1 MHPEDRLD
9 VLLSA
14 LYEPEPRQPRTSRSR
29 AGAPLNG
36 NGAVGTSGPAG
47 DDTALA
53 PLLETARRLAPLA
66 AAQPDPRFA
75 RTLHARVLAR
85 AAERREA
92 VGARGRRSARLQMP
106 ARGWYG
112 IRHGLIA
119 ATVVLALS
127 LGTLTVAAA
136 ANPGSPLFG
145 LHRLE
150 QGVQVAVT
158 GNSADRARLHLAY
171 ARQVLA
177 ALRDAAAQHEGDAP
191 YMTALQ
197 ALQEEDSAAAS
208 EIVQTQDGATRA
220 ALTSELNALRDDE
233 RSGLQAA
240 LPLIGW
246 PDRVATTQ
254 ALANL
259 GVTAPMVSGAT
270 LSTGDGG
277 WDVSVSGAG
286 FEAGAV
292 LLVNGQPAGHV
303 TSVTPSALVAR
314 LRFSDN
320 SAIPQTLGIGNPDGT
335 AAVTT
340 RISVKVPPE
349 PGDGHEGRGTPQP
362 TEGSHQWQ
370 GTATPGQNGTATPGQ
385 NGTAVDGTVAS
396 VSSSSFVLNTL
407 NGQIT
412 VQVNNSTQYVYL
424 NGLQSLSP
432 GMHVRVK
439 GSFQQS
445 AIFLATEVDKV
456 TSE

>member
-9 VLLSA
+9 ALLSA
-14 LYEPEPRQPRTSRSR
+14 LYEPEPGQPRTSRSR

-36 NGAVGTSGPAG
+36 NGAVGAPGPAG

-85 AAERREA
+85 AAERREG
-92 VGARGRRSARLQMP
+92 VGAREWRSARLQMP

-158 GNSADRARLHLAY
+158 GDSASRAHLHLAY
-171 ARQVLA
+171 ARQWLA
-177 ALRDAAAQHEGDAP
+177 ALSDAAAHHQGDA
-191 YMTALQ
+191 YTAALQ
-197 ALQEEDSAAAS
+197 ALQQEDSAAAS
-208 EIVQTQDGATRA
+208 EIAQTPDKATRA
-220 ALTSELNALRDDE
+220 ALASELNALHNDE
-233 RSGLQAA
+233 RSALRAA
-240 LPLIGW
+240 LPLVGW

-254 ALANL
+254 ALADL
-259 GVTAPMVSGAT
+259 DVTTPMVSGAT
-270 LSTGDGG
+270 LSAGDDS
-277 WDVSVSGAG
+277 WDVSVSGVG
-286 FEAGAV
+286 FETGAV

-314 LRFSDN
+314 LRFSGN

-340 RISVKVPPE
+340 RISVKVPPA
-349 PGDGHEGRGTPQP
+349 PGDGHEGQGTPQP
-362 TEGSHQWQ
+362 TEGHEWG
-370 GTATPGQNGTATPGQ
+370 GTATPGQNGTTTPGQ
-385 NGTAVDGTVAS
+385 NGTAVDGTVVS
-396 VSSSSFVLNTL
+396 VSTSSFVLNTAS
-407 NGQIT
+407 GQIT
-412 VQVNNSTQYVYL
+412 VQVNGSTQYQYVS
-424 NGLQSLSP
+424 GLQGLAP

-445 AIFLATEVDKV
+445 ATFLATEVDKI